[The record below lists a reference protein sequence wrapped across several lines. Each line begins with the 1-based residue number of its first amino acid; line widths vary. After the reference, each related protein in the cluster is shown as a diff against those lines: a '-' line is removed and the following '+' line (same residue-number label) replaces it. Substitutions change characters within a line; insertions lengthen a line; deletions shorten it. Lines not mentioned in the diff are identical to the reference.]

1 MTREEREREQA
12 RAHIWDSILFLSTAL
27 WLVWAT
33 RKNSFT
39 VCHTRVPVQMMHI
52 DLSRIIKACF
62 PAYFQQTSCITFL
75 SFLCTGRRNIDR
87 RKCNCCCHLTMKST
101 RGDNVKNIRH
111 HSKVPW
117 VVEGSEARIF
127 APGPLASCSGESTS
141 ENSLQCSL
149 SSSTSCP

>member
-62 PAYFQQTSCITFL
+62 PAYFQQTSWITFPYPFFAQGEEI
-75 SFLCTGRRNIDR
+75 SIAE
-87 RKCNCCCHLTMKST
+87 
-101 RGDNVKNIRH
+101 NVMVAAIWR
-111 HSKVPW
+111 
-117 VVEGSEARIF
+117 
-127 APGPLASCSGESTS
+127 
-141 ENSLQCSL
+141 
-149 SSSTSCP
+149 